1 MESGAKGGSFDHDI
15 SELETLF
22 PRVWRKVFPSVE
34 EDPLGALPVAQLR
47 IVRVLNEGSKTVSEL
62 ATELQMSL
70 SAVTHVL
77 GRLEEKGIV
86 LRQVAGEDRRRR
98 VLELSPEARE
108 AFALRKSCRVERL
121 SQLAQGEHHGLFA
134 QLTTVLA
141 QLDSV
146 LADGNTS
153 SPSDSI

>member
-1 MESGAKGGSFDHDI
+1 MSLDANQQAFDRDI
-15 SELETLF
+15 AELETLF

-62 ATELQMSL
+62 AAELQMSA

-98 VLELSPEARE
+98 VLELSAESRE
-108 AFALRKSCRVERL
+108 AFLQRKACRVQRL
-121 SQLAQGEHHGLFA
+121 SKLAQGEHQKLFA
-134 QLTTVLA
+134 ELASVLSR
-141 QLDSV
+141 LDSV
-146 LADGNTS
+146 LGEPQNLHTD
-153 SPSDSI
+153 PH